1 MASVRNLKKDIDYLT
16 SLVFVDCLQYISY
29 FENADKKAAT
39 KIVEKLI
46 ASRNDLRKRVN
57 HPDGKD
63 NPALVKAYYDKIAHD
78 LMDVCDKA
86 YEELG
91 KLVEKV

>member
-16 SLVFVDCLQYISY
+16 SLVFVDCLQYLSY
-29 FENADKKAAT
+29 FEKADKEAGTA
-39 KIVEKLI
+39 IVEKII
-46 ASRNDLRKRVN
+46 AARSDLRKRVN

-63 NPALVKAYYDKIAHD
+63 NPALVKKYYRTLAKD
-78 LMDVCDKA
+78 LMLACDQA

-91 KLVEKV
+91 KLVEKA